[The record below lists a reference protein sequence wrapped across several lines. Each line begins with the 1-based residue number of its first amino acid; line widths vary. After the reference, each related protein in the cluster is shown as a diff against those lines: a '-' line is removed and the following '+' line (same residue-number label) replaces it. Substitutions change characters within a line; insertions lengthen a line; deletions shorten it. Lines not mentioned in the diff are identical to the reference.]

1 MAHAD
6 NLANAGSDTPVS
18 LVDTEWLAERLGS
31 DEIHIVDSQPDV
43 HDYFTEHIPGA
54 YYLNDKALRVPKN
67 GIPAAYIPDEAMKL
81 ILGRVG
87 IDGTK
92 TTVVYTSPGVF
103 SGYGDGLEQT
113 MLAYT
118 MARFG
123 HNDVRIL
130 DGGLPKWKDEGRPL
144 SQEYPNGR
152 TVDFALDVRSEYVIE
167 FDELV
172 EIKDRDD
179 VLLLDNRPPGIYK
192 GRGPWP
198 KQGHIP
204 GAVNLPWIK
213 LMTAE
218 NSRLLKSDDELHAIV
233 EQVGASPEKTVICS
247 CGTAREATAAFMFFK
262 WYLGYPKVRVYE
274 GSFTEWVHKDQPTVR
289 GGSPYGKEQ

>member
-6 NLANAGSDTPVS
+6 IPARAGNDTPVS
-18 LVDTEWLAERLGS
+18 IVDTEWLAARIGS
-31 DEIHIVDSQPDV
+31 DDVHIVDSQPDV

-54 YYLNDKALRVPKN
+54 YYLNDKALRVPRN
-67 GIPAAYIPDEAMKL
+67 GLPAAYIPDDAMRQ

-87 IDGTK
+87 IDGRT
-92 TTVVYTSPGVF
+92 TTVVYTAAGVF

-118 MARFG
+118 FARFG
-123 HNDVRIL
+123 HEDVRIL
-130 DGGLPKWKDEGRPL
+130 DGGLQKWKEEGKPL
-144 SQEYPNGR
+144 SQDYPRGE

-172 EIKDRDD
+172 DIKDRDD

-192 GRGPWP
+192 GKGPWP

-204 GAVNLPWIK
+204 GAVNLPWRD
-213 LMTAE
+213 LMSDE
-218 NSRLLKSDDELHAIV
+218 NSRLLKPDGDLHAIA
-233 EQVGASPEKTVICS
+233 ERVGASPDKTVICS

-274 GSFTEWVHKDQPTVR
+274 GSFTEWVHRDQPTVR
-289 GGSPYGKEQ
+289 GAKAYA

>member
-6 NLANAGSDTPVS
+6 NLANASNDTPVS

-31 DEIHIVDSQPDV
+31 QDIHIVDSQPDV

-54 YYLNDKALRVPKN
+54 YYLNDKALRVPRN
-67 GIPAAYIPDEAMKL
+67 GVPAAYIPDEAMKL

-87 IDGTK
+87 IDGKK
-92 TTVVYTSPGVF
+92 TTVVYTAPGVF

-130 DGGLPKWKDEGRPL
+130 DGGLPKWKAEGRPL
-144 SQEYPNGR
+144 SQEYPDGR
-152 TVDFALDVRSEYVIE
+152 TEEFALNVRSEYVIE

-172 EIKDRDD
+172 EIKDRED
-179 VLLLDNRPPGIYK
+179 VVLLDNRPPGIYK

-204 GAVNLPWIK
+204 GAVNLPWID
-213 LMTAE
+213 LMSAE
-218 NSRLLKSDDELHAIV
+218 NSRLLKPDEELHAIV
-233 EQVGASPEKTVICS
+233 EQVGAAPDKTVICS

-274 GSFTEWVHKDQPTVR
+274 GSFTEWVHRDQPTVR
-289 GGSPYGKEQ
+289 GGKPYA

>member
-1 MAHAD
+1 M
-6 NLANAGSDTPVS
+6 PVS
-18 LVDTEWLAERLGS
+18 LVDTKWLAERIES
-31 DEIHIVDSQPDV
+31 DEIHLVDSQPDV

-67 GIPAAYIPDEAMKL
+67 GIPAAYIPDEAMKM

-87 IDGTK
+87 IDGKK
-92 TTVVYTSPGVF
+92 TTVVYTGAGVF

-118 MARFG
+118 FARFG
-123 HNDVRIL
+123 HTDVRIL
-130 DGGLPKWKDEGRPL
+130 DGGLEKWKAEGRPL
-144 SQEYPNGR
+144 SQAYPDGK
-152 TVDFALDVRSEYVIE
+152 TVDFSLNVRSEYVID

-172 EIKDRDD
+172 KLKDRED

-192 GRGPWP
+192 GKGPWP

-204 GAVNLPWIK
+204 GAVNLPWRE
-213 LMTAE
+213 LMSSD
-218 NSRLLKSDDELHAIV
+218 NSRLLKSDDELHAIADR
-233 EQVGASPEKTVICS
+233 VGASPDKTVICS

-262 WYLGYPKVRVYE
+262 WYLGYPNVRVYE
-274 GSFTEWVHKDQPTVR
+274 GSFTEWVHRDQPTVR
-289 GGSPYGKEQ
+289 GGSPN